1 MPPIGYTLSLKH
13 AILFLEHGLDL
24 FTGGIALVLFLFFTW
39 FAGIREKT
47 REKERETEKQTDT
60 HTDRHTDSQTDRH
73 SDSWEL
79 GRRQTELIQNRKRQS
94 GTDTY
99 GDRDN

>member
-1 MPPIGYTLSLKH
+1 MRPIGYTLPLKH

-60 HTDRHTDSQTDRH
+60 HTARHADSHTDRH
-73 SDSWEL
+73 SDSWEQR
-79 GRRQTELIQNRKRQS
+79 RRQTDRTDRKQEK
-94 GTDTY
+94 TD
-99 GDRDN
+99 